1 MEIVNSGSG
10 ATGVDRLQH
19 EVSDVPYDEG
29 TKKTVGAIPLCKT
42 RAGPRDGEKWKQRF
56 KEELE
61 SLIQYVKINKENDN
75 DWFSIRSDTSG
86 IR

>member
-1 MEIVNSGSG
+1 MYPMMRAPRKQVC
-10 ATGVDRLQH
+10 RLSSWVCH
-19 EVSDVPYDEG
+19 VEVLMYMFA
-29 TKKTVGAIPLCKT
+29 VGAIPLCKT